1 MCFLGKLV
9 ASACL
14 ALTTISS
21 NVAAQIPPFTN
32 FTVYPDDAQAS
43 TVPKY
48 TPLRPPAIPLAVRSP
63 YTSVW
68 SSTVARGT
76 LNSQNPI
83 FWFGQGLGWE
93 GIVVVDGNSFEYMGT
108 VINDFPELSYFNTT
122 VPLEVRYDSQFSNFT
137 FLAGPVVITASF
149 FSPVIPKDICR
160 SSIPLS
166 YLTTTVQSNDGKPH
180 HVQFYSDVN
189 AQWIGLGNEFD
200 IIKEFH
206 TGPLSGNGTGNSTD
220 APTSW
225 ILRPRFPADFA
236 EANQIPRWGNFSF
249 TTSPMKA
256 SNFSYQS
263 GSATSVRFGFVNNRR
278 LNNDAGSVTR
288 GFGNQEPVYAFAHD
302 MGEVVETSVRYTIGS
317 IQSPNMR
324 YLHKGGLSNLAP
336 WWEKCYGGM
345 HDTIRFHWNDF
356 DTAAALGNEFER
368 QLRADVNA
376 FYKGSE
382 PPIFGNS
389 SIPHSFRKNET
400 YKTSDLLNGTDQY
413 GQPWEFDPD
422 TAYGYLEPGNA
433 TGIAIPFISEA
444 ESYYAIVA
452 LSARQVMG
460 AYVFA
465 VPPSVPNSSD
475 SSSSIEPL
483 MFQKEISSNG
493 NINTVDVLYPATPFF
508 LYANPT
514 LLKYIMQPLLE
525 LQEGGFYPNTY
536 STHDIGAHFPLATGH
551 VEGNDEYMPVENSG
565 NFILMAYAYYK
576 FTGDA
581 RWLTQHYELLS
592 QFAQYLVDF
601 SLIPSAQLSTDDFAG
616 ELANQTNLAIKGIVG
631 LQAMSAIARVVGNSD
646 AEFFSATAESYYARW
661 ESLAID
667 PSGQHTLLAY
677 QWRSSW
683 GLLYNIYYDKLL
695 NMGLVKP
702 ALYAMQSRWYATV
715 SQVFGVPLDNRHH
728 YTKSDWQIWTAA
740 TCSRSTRRLFVNA
753 LAYWLNETS
762 TNLPF
767 SDLYETVGTGGYP
780 LLIDHFS
787 ARPVVGG
794 HFALLALGKTGQMAG
809 ATGGDT
815 TGSLFEKNG
824 TDPLPHPDT
833 PTMPPTYAGPPLKPR
848 AVRKQ
853 AAKPEVSW
861 LRKNGG

>member
-1 MCFLGKLV
+1 MCNLGKLV
-9 ASACL
+9 AGASL
-14 ALTTISS
+14 VLTTILP
-21 NVAAQIPPFTN
+21 NVVAQAPPFTN
-32 FTVYPDDAQAS
+32 FTVYPDNVEAS
-43 TVPKY
+43 YVPKY
-48 TPLRPPAIPLAVRSP
+48 YPLRPPAIPLAVRSP

-68 SSTVARGT
+68 SSTVGHGT
-76 LNSQNPI
+76 LNSQMPI

-93 GIVVVDGNSFEYMGT
+93 GIVVVDGNSFEYMGS

-122 VPLEVRYDSQFSNFT
+122 VPLEVRFDSQFSNFT
-137 FLAGPVVITASF
+137 FLAGPVIITTSF

-166 YLTTTVQSNDGKPH
+166 YLTTTVQSSDGKPH

-189 AQWIGLGNEFD
+189 AQWIGLGNEYD

-206 TGPLSGNGTGNSTD
+206 TGPVNGNGTGNTTD
-220 APTSW
+220 TPTSW
-225 ILRPRFPADFA
+225 ILRPRYPSLFA

-249 TTSPMKA
+249 TTSPVGA
-256 SNFSYQS
+256 SNFTYQS

-302 MGEVVETSVRYTIGS
+302 MGDVLETSVRYTIGS
-317 IQSPNMR
+317 IQSPSVR

-345 HDTIRFHWNDF
+345 HDMISFHWNDF
-356 DTAAALGNEFER
+356 NTAAALGREFETK
-368 QLRADVNA
+368 LRRDINI
-376 FYKGSE
+376 FY
-382 PPIFGNS
+382 
-389 SIPHSFRKNET
+389 R
-400 YKTSDLLNGTDQY
+400 GT
-413 GQPWEFDPD
+413 
-422 TAYGYLEPGNA
+422 YGYLEPGNG
-433 TGIAIPFISEA
+433 TGLAVPFISEA

-475 SSSSIEPL
+475 SSIEPL

-493 NINTVDVLYPATPFF
+493 NINTVDVLYPASPFF

-525 LQEGGFYPNTY
+525 LQEGDFYPNTY

-551 VEGNDEYMPVENSG
+551 VEGTDEYMPVENSG

-581 RWLTQHYELLS
+581 RWLTAHYELLS
-592 QFAQYLVDF
+592 QFAQYLIDF
-601 SLIPSAQLSTDDFAG
+601 SLVPSAQLSTDDFAG

-631 LQAMSAIARVVGNSD
+631 LQAMSAIARIVGND
-646 AEFFSATAESYYARW
+646 ADASSFASTAADYYDQW
-661 ESLAID
+661 EDLAID
-667 PSGQHTLLAY
+667 PSGRHTLLAY

-683 GLLYNIYYDKLL
+683 GLLYNVYFDKLL
-695 NMGLVKP
+695 NMGLIRPRV
-702 ALYAMQSRWYATV
+702 YDMQSRWYATV

-728 YTKSDWQIWTAA
+728 YTKSDWEIWTAA

-753 LAYWLNETS
+753 VAYWLNATT

-767 SDLYETVGTGGYP
+767 SDLYETVGTGDYP

-833 PTMPPTYAGPPLKPR
+833 PSVPPSYAGPVFKPR

-853 AAKPEVSW
+853 AVKPDVSW
-861 LRKNGG
+861 LEKKGR

>member
-1 MCFLGKLV
+1 MCILSKLV
-9 ASACL
+9 VGTSL
-14 ALTTISS
+14 VLTTILP
-21 NVAAQIPPFTN
+21 NVVAQIPPFTN
-32 FTVYPDDAQAS
+32 FTVYPDSAEAS

-48 TPLRPPAIPLAVRSP
+48 HPLRPPAIPLAVRSP
-63 YTSVW
+63 YTSAW
-68 SSTVARGT
+68 SSTVAHGT

-122 VPLEVRYDSQFSNFT
+122 VPLEVRYDSQYSNFT
-137 FLAGPVVITASF
+137 FLAGPVIITASF
-149 FSPVIPKDICR
+149 FSPVTPRDICR

-166 YLTTTVQSNDGKPH
+166 YLTTTVRSADGKPH

-206 TGPLSGNGTGNSTD
+206 TGPLNGNGTGNITD
-220 APTSW
+220 VPTSW
-225 ILRPRFPADFA
+225 ILRPRFPSLFS

-249 TTSPMKA
+249 TTSSFGA

-263 GSATSVRFGFVNNRR
+263 GSATSVRFGFVNNLQ

-302 MGEVVETSVRYTIGS
+302 MGNVIETSVRYTIGS
-317 IQSPNMR
+317 IQSPSVR

-345 HDTIRFHWNDF
+345 HETIRFHWNDF
-356 DTAAALGNEFER
+356 NTVAALGYEFEMK
-368 QLRADVNA
+368 LRADVNA
-376 FYKGSE
+376 FYRGNE
-382 PPIFGNS
+382 PPIYGNGSTLAAFKNS
-389 SIPHSFRKNET
+389 ST
-400 YKTSDLLNGTDQY
+400 YRASDVLNGTDQY
-413 GQPWEFDPD
+413 GQQYEFDPNSG
-422 TAYGYLEPGNA
+422 YGYLEPGNA
-433 TGIAIPFISEA
+433 TGIAVPYISEA

-475 SSSSIEPL
+475 SSVEPL
-483 MFQKEISSNG
+483 IFQKEISSNG
-493 NINTVDVLYPATPFF
+493 NINTVDVLYPAVPFF

-525 LQEGGFYPNTY
+525 LQEGDFYPNTY

-551 VEGNDEYMPVENSG
+551 VEGTDEYMPVENSG

-576 FTGDA
+576 FTGDE
-581 RWLTQHYELLS
+581 RWLTSHYELLA
-592 QFAQYLVDF
+592 QFAQYLIDF
-601 SLIPSAQLSTDDFAG
+601 SLVPSAQLSTDDFAG

-631 LQAMSAIARVVGNSD
+631 LQAMSAIARVVGNGEAASTF
-646 AEFFSATAESYYARW
+646 AEAASSYYDQW
-661 ESLAID
+661 EDLAID
-667 PSGQHTLLAY
+667 PSGRHTLLAY

-683 GLLYNIYYDKLL
+683 GLLYNVFFDKLL
-695 NMGLVKP
+695 NMGLVRP
-702 ALYAMQSRWYATV
+702 RVYEMQSRWYATV
-715 SQVFGVPLDNRHH
+715 SQTFGVPLDNRHH
-728 YTKSDWQIWTAA
+728 YTKSDWEIWTAA
-740 TCSRSTRRLFVNA
+740 TCSRTTRRLFVNA
-753 LAYWLNETS
+753 VAYWLNETT

-767 SDLYETVGTGGYP
+767 SDLYEAVGTGDYP

-809 ATGGDT
+809 AVGGDT

-824 TDPLPHPDT
+824 TGPLPHPDT
-833 PTMPPTYAGPPLKPR
+833 PTVPPTYAGPPFKPR

-853 AAKPEVSW
+853 PAGPDVPWIK
-861 LRKNGG
+861 KGGR